1 MPISEDYVGMARAS
15 TTLDSF
21 NAVAEPM
28 RRRVLDLLMDVERPV
43 NEMVISLGWSQP
55 QVSKHLGVLRKVG
68 LVNVR
73 KQGRQRVYQLNG
85 EKLQPIHEWVKTYER
100 FWQHQLDRVKQRAEA
115 KAAAMKSVKR

>member
-1 MPISEDYVGMARAS
+1 MARAS

-28 RRRVLDLLMDVERPV
+28 RRRVLDLLIDRDRPV
-43 NEMVISLGWSQP
+43 NDMVDSLGLTQP
-55 QVSKHLGVLRKVG
+55 QVSKHLAVLRQVG

-73 KQGRQRVYQLNG
+73 KKGRQRVYQLNP
-85 EKLQPIHEWVKTYER
+85 ENLKPISEWVKPYER

-115 KAAAMKSVKR
+115 KALAMKSGSSKPRE

>member
-1 MPISEDYVGMARAS
+1 MARAS

-28 RRRVLDLLMDVERPV
+28 RRRVLDLLMDGDRPV

-55 QVSKHLGVLRKVG
+55 RVSKHLGVLRKVG

-85 EKLQPIHEWVKTYER
+85 EKLRP
-100 FWQHQLDRVKQRAEA
+100 F
-115 KAAAMKSVKR
+115 MNG